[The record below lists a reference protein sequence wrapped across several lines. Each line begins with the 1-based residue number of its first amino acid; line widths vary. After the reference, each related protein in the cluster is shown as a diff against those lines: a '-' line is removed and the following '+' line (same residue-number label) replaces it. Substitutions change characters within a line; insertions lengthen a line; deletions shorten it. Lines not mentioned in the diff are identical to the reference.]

1 MLSWIY
7 REGGGVVSMDTIG
20 KSGGKCSPGYMEGRR
35 RGSFHGYRKEEG
47 GYSPGYREGG
57 RRDSFS
63 NSIKVI
69 YGLNLYDGETMMANS
84 FEIKQA
90 L

>member
-20 KSGGKCSPGYMEGRR
+20 KSGGRCSPGYMEGRR

-63 NSIKVI
+63 NSIKVKWI
-69 YGLNLYDGETMMANS
+69 KDIRFESLQRENNDG
-84 FEIKQA
+84 K
-90 L
+90 